1 MIMNEDIDTYIK
13 NTVKLIDAFVN
24 EPTEYNASVL
34 ECQLTSLKLFIGN
47 DKFDELP
54 YFRRHLEKATK
65 FLNKKEEEAEHKKD
79 K

>member
-1 MIMNEDIDTYIK
+1 MNEDIDTYIK
-13 NTVKLIDAFVN
+13 NTVKLIAQFDD
-24 EPTEYNASVL
+24 EPTEHSASIL

-54 YFRRHLEKATK
+54 YFRRYLEKATR
-65 FLNKKEEEAEHKKD
+65 FLNKKEEDEQKKD

>member
-1 MIMNEDIDTYIK
+1 MNEDIDTYIK
-13 NTVKLIDAFVN
+13 NTVKLIDEFVN
-24 EPTEYNASVL
+24 EPTEYNASIL

-54 YFRRHLEKATK
+54 YFRRYLEKATK
-65 FLNKKEEEAEHKKD
+65 FLNKKEEDEHKKD

>member
-1 MIMNEDIDTYIK
+1 MNEDIDTYIK
-13 NTVKLIDAFVN
+13 NTVKLIAQFDD
-24 EPTEYNASVL
+24 EPTEYNASIL

-54 YFRRHLEKATK
+54 YFRRYLEKATR
-65 FLNKKEEEAEHKKD
+65 FLNKKEEDEQKKD

>member
-1 MIMNEDIDTYIK
+1 MNEDIDTYIK

-24 EPTEYNASVL
+24 EPTEQNASVL

-54 YFRRHLEKATK
+54 YFRRHLDKASK
-65 FLNKKEEEAEHKKD
+65 FLNKKEEEDEHKKD